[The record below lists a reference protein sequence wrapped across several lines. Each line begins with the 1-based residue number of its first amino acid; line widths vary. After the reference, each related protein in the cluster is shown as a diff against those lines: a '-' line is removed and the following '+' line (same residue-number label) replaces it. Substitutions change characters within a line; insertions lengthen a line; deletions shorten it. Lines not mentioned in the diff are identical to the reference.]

1 MILPIVSE
9 AAFMLQRR
17 LIYTAVSRAK
27 KSLVLLG
34 NKELFEKA
42 VLREE
47 RILRQTTLKERMLKM
62 QNERIFPL
70 E

>member
-1 MILPIVSE
+1 
-9 AAFMLQRR
+9 MLQRR

-34 NKELFEKA
+34 DKNILMMGINKE
-42 VLREE
+42 E
-47 RILRQTTLKERMLKM
+47 RHPRYTKLVQ
-62 QNERIFPL
+62 RIRKNI